1 VISISRLTTVAAL
14 SVALSGCT
22 QSQDVIVNDL
32 SAYGFTNIETTGYD
46 PLVCGN
52 DDVYATK
59 FEATNT
65 QGQRVAGVVC
75 AGMFFKGGTLRNLH
89 VVRAR

>member
-1 VISISRLTTVAAL
+1 MISISRLAVVAAL

-22 QSQDVIVNDL
+22 KPQAELSDDL
-32 SAYGFTNIETTGYD
+32 QAYGFTNIEITGYD

-52 DDVYATK
+52 DDAYATK